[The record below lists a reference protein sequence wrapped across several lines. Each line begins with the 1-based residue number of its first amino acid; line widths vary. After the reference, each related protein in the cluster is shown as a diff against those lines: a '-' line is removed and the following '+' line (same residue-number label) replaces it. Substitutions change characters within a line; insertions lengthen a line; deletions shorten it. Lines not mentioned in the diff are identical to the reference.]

1 MFSFQEKEE
10 MRYVKHRVLSEM
22 TVDRQTAQQKLE
34 AQHNN
39 AITCLHNEVNA
50 LKEPPLLIQRQRWN
64 GCYAKVFHL
73 VAQGLILRMESHSF
87 D

>member
-1 MFSFQEKEE
+1 MFSFTEKKRME
-10 MRYVKHRVLSEM
+10 YCKHRVLSEM

-50 LKEPPLLIQRQRWN
+50 LKDPPQLIARQGWN
-64 GCYAKVFHL
+64 GCNA
-73 VAQGLILRMESHSF
+73 
-87 D
+87 